1 VESIIRAAGEINH
14 QALRLALIAFWQRSE
29 GKPLR
34 AMSLAGPRRL
44 RQDRRSVTE
53 FDRAEALLQE
63 ETMTR
68 LLGAGALA
76 AGIMWCASS
85 VGPAAA
91 QTSPTSGGP
100 VDAAIIED
108 LVAAGRILA
117 DQGVLDAF
125 GHVSIRH
132 PANPNRYLLSRNLAP
147 ALVTA
152 EDIIEYDLDSNP
164 VNANGRSGFLE
175 RFIHGEIYKA
185 RPDVKAAVH
194 SHSPA
199 VIPFGISQMPMRAT
213 YHMAGFLV
221 AGVPVFEIRNAGGMT
236 NMPGNMLVRNGA
248 LGKALAETLGDKP
261 VALMRGHGNVVV
273 GPNVQIA
280 VYRAVY
286 TEINARLQT
295 IAIAMGGPLNFLEKE
310 EGENID
316 QGIQSQIARPW
327 ALWKQKAMGSK

>member
-1 VESIIRAAGEINH
+1 MGST
-14 QALRLALIAFWQRSE
+14 
-29 GKPLR
+29 
-34 AMSLAGPRRL
+34 
-44 RQDRRSVTE
+44 RRSV
-53 FDRAEALLQE
+53 
-63 ETMTR
+63 
-68 LLGAGALA
+68 LA
-76 AGIMWCASS
+76 AGVAAVASFIEAI
-85 VGPAAA
+85 VKTRNLVIVIITVAALGTALVLKTVLA
-91 QTSPTSGGP
+91 QTGDSNRVT
-100 VDAAIIED
+100 VDD
-108 LVAAGRILA
+108 LVAANRVLA
-117 DQGVLDAF
+117 HEIGVLDAY
-125 GHVSIRH
+125 GHVSVRD
-132 PANPNRYLLSRNLAP
+132 PRNPNRYYLSRAIS
-147 ALVTA
+147 AGMVTA
-152 EDIIEYDLDSNP
+152 ADIIEYDLDSQSIGNNRP
-164 VNANGRSGFLE
+164 DGYLE

-310 EGENID
+310 EGEHID
-316 QGIQSQIARPW
+316 QAIQSQIARPW
-327 ALWKQKAMGSK
+327 ALWKQKVMGSK